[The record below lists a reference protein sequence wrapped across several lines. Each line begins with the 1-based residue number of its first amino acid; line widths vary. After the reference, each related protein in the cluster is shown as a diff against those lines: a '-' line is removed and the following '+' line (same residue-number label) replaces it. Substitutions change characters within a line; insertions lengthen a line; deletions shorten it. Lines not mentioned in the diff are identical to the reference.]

1 MRCDEVM
8 TREVEVLSFTEPV
21 VEAARKMR
29 DLDVGFL
36 PVVGSD
42 GGALG
47 TLTDRDIALR
57 VVANERPLTTRVE
70 EVMTSRVV
78 TCRPQDDLRRAEE
91 LMRANQISRIIVVE
105 DDGRVAGVIS
115 LADIALT
122 EREGKTGQVL
132 ADVKAGLEPH
142 GAGSI

>member
-8 TREVEVLSFTEPV
+8 TREVEVLSFTESV
-21 VEAARKMR
+21 VDAARKMR
-29 DLDVGFL
+29 ELDVGFL
-36 PVVGSD
+36 PVVASD
-42 GGALG
+42 GAALG

-57 VVANERPLTTRVE
+57 VVAEERSPETRVE
-70 EVMTSRVV
+70 EVMTGKVV

-91 LMRANQISRIIVVE
+91 LMRANQVSRVVVVE
-105 DDGRVAGVIS
+105 DDGRIAGVIS

-122 EREGKTGQVL
+122 EREGRTGEVL

-142 GAGSI
+142 VIPPG